1 MTNGLVARGWRSL
14 ALAVWVGSACPGG
27 LRQAGPFALLPGLS
41 SLGLHDTCPLV
52 EAGGVLPAC
61 LQQRNRCDALRQD
74 GIPVLLAGMDALEDV
89 LPTGA
94 TAGDGVRLRLVL
106 AAAVGMA
113 PPACQD
119 RQASLGV
126 PPTLVGVGVRRLRTP
141 ARRTDRPA
149 RKATGLSTEG
159 TQYPRARPPCGSAT
173 VSPPPCRIEKK
184 GTSRGC
190 DSAR

>member
-1 MTNGLVARGWRSL
+1 MVARGWRSL
-14 ALAVWVGSACPGG
+14 ALVVRVSGACPGG
-27 LRQAGPFALLPGLS
+27 LRQAKPSALLPGIS
-41 SLGLHDTCPLV
+41 SLGLHDTYPLV

-61 LQQRNRCDALRQD
+61 LRQRKRCMALRQD
-74 GIPVLLAGMDALEDV
+74 GIPVLAGMDAAEDV

-119 RQASLGV
+119 RQASPVV

-149 RKATGLSTEG
+149 RKAAG
-159 TQYPRARPPCGSAT
+159 
-173 VSPPPCRIEKK
+173 
-184 GTSRGC
+184 
-190 DSAR
+190 